1 MRISNIQFTSMMQ
14 TAITQNNAELNEVFI
29 QLATGNKINKFSDD
43 PLATVQLASLEQTI
57 AMSEQYD
64 RNIAN
69 VQSKYDQYETYASTM
84 ETLLLEI
91 NDLALRA
98 SNESLAPESLE
109 GIAIEVESIKE
120 EMLTL
125 LNTQDQGS
133 YIFSGTAVDQPAI
146 STTPPY
152 DMLGNDEHRVTK
164 VSENGT
170 VQNNFTVNDVLGVG
184 GTEIFTQ
191 LDKMIDQLNNPTDE
205 FSDVMGA
212 SVDMIQDT
220 HIAVNRSLGQIGAQ
234 YNSLTRASST
244 NADIQLYAEGVQT
257 DIIELDYAEASVRL
271 NQGMLAL
278 EATQKSYSSIIGL
291 SLFDYV

>member
-14 TAITQNNAELNEVFI
+14 TAITKNNADLNDVFV

-57 AMSEQYD
+57 AMSSQYD
-64 RNIAN
+64 RNISN
-69 VQSKYDQYETYASTM
+69 VQGKYDQYETYVSSIESILQEA
-84 ETLLLEI
+84 

-98 SNESLAPESLE
+98 ANGSLSEDSLE
-109 GIAIEVESIKE
+109 GIAIELESIKQ
-120 EMLTL
+120 EMLTIF
-125 LNTQDQGS
+125 NTQDQGS
-133 YIFSGTAVDQPAI
+133 YIFSGTAVDSPAI
-146 STTPPY
+146 STEPPY
-152 DMLGNDEHRVTK
+152 EMLGNDSHRSTK

-170 VQNNFTVNDVLGVG
+170 VQSNFTISDVLGS
-184 GTEIFTQ
+184 TDIFTQ
-191 LDKMIDQLNNPTDE
+191 LDVMIAEMYNPTDN
-205 FSDVMGA
+205 FSDVM
-212 SVDMIQDT
+212 SESTDLIQDT
-220 HIAVNRSLGQIGAQ
+220 YVSVNTSLGKIGAQ

-257 DIIELDYAEASVRL
+257 NIIELDYAEASVRL
-271 NQGMLAL
+271 NQSMIAL

>member
-1 MRISNIQFTSMMQ
+1 MRISNIQFTSIMQ
-14 TAITQNNAELNEVFI
+14 TAIQRNNADLNTVFTQI
-29 QLATGNKINKFSDD
+29 ASGNKINKFSDD

-57 AMSEQYD
+57 AMSGQYD

-69 VQSKYDQYETYASTM
+69 VQGKYDQYETYISSAESILQ
-84 ETLLLEI
+84 EA

-98 SNESLAPESLE
+98 SNGSLAPESLE
-109 GIAIEVESIKE
+109 GIAIEMESIKQ
-120 EMLTL
+120 EMLSL
-125 LNTQDQGS
+125 MNTQDQGS
-133 YIFSGTAVDQPAI
+133 YLFSGTDVDSPAI

-152 DMLGNDEHRVTK
+152 DLLGNDDHRETK
-164 VSENGT
+164 VSENGF
-170 VQNNFTVNDVLGVG
+170 VQNNFTVNDVLGG
-184 GTEIFTQ
+184 SDIFVQ
-191 LDKMIDQLNNPTDE
+191 MDKMIAELNNPTAA
-205 FSDVMGA
+205 FSDVMA
-212 SVDMIQDT
+212 ESIDLIQDV
-220 HIAVNRSLGQIGAQ
+220 HVNVNRSLGQIGAQ
-234 YNSLTRASST
+234 YNSLTRAAGT

>member
-14 TAITQNNAELNEVFI
+14 TAITKNNAELNEVFI
-29 QLATGNKINKFSDD
+29 QMATGNKINKFSDD

-57 AMSEQYD
+57 AKSEQYD

-69 VQSKYDQYETYASTM
+69 VQSKYDQYETYTTTM
-84 ETLLLEI
+84 HTLLLEV

-109 GIAIEVESIKE
+109 GIAIEVESIKQ
-120 EMLTL
+120 EMISL

-133 YIFSGTAVDQPAI
+133 YIFSGTAVDSPAI
-146 STTPPY
+146 STEPPY
-152 DMLGNDEHRVTK
+152 ELLGNDDHRETK

-170 VQNNFTVNDVLGVG
+170 VQNNFTVNDVLG
-184 GTEIFTQ
+184 GTEIFAQ
-191 LDKMIDQLNNPTDE
+191 LDAMIAELNNPTAG
-205 FSDVMGA
+205 FSDVMA
-212 SVDMIQDT
+212 ESIDLIQDT
-220 HIAVNRSLGQIGAQ
+220 QVMVNRSLGQIGAQ

>member
-1 MRISNIQFTSMMQ
+1 MRISNIQFTSIMQ
-14 TAITQNNAELNEVFI
+14 TAIQKNNADLNTVFT
-29 QLATGNKINKFSDD
+29 QMATGNKINKFSDD

-57 AMSEQYD
+57 AMSDQYD

-69 VQSKYDQYETYASTM
+69 VQGKYDQYETYISSAESILQ
-84 ETLLLEI
+84 EA

-98 SNESLAPESLE
+98 SNGSLSEESLQ
-109 GIAIEVESIKE
+109 GFAIEMEAIKQ

-125 LNTQDQGS
+125 FNTQDQGS
-133 YIFSGTAVDQPAI
+133 YIFSGTAVDSPAI
-146 STTPPY
+146 STEPPY
-152 DMLGNDEHRVTK
+152 ELLGNDSHRETK
-164 VSENGT
+164 VSENGS
-170 VQNNFTVNDVLGVG
+170 VQNNFTVNDVLG

-191 LDKMIDQLNNPTDE
+191 LDTMIAELNNPTDNFANVMSE
-205 FSDVMGA
+205 SIDV
-212 SVDMIQDT
+212 IQDT
-220 HIAVNRSLGQIGAQ
+220 HVTVNTSLGKIGAQ
-234 YNSLTRASST
+234 YNSLTRAAGT